1 MSVTRDEVLAVI
13 GRIATEELEL
23 GRPVSPSER
32 LTGELELDSMG
43 LTIMAV
49 GLENHFRVRLDE
61 GDAAPLETIDD
72 VITLVLRRLEAAA
85 AAPTEP
91 AAPPSPEGASC

>member
-1 MSVTRDEVLAVI
+1 MSVTRDDVLAVI
-13 GRIATEELEL
+13 DRIATTELEL
-23 GRPVSPSER
+23 GRPVSPGER

-49 GLENHFRVRLDE
+49 ALENHFRVRLDE
-61 GDAAPLETIDD
+61 GDAAPLETVDD

-85 AAPTEP
+85 ASP
-91 AAPPSPEGASC
+91 AERPSAEDTSC